1 MSSIGLYED
10 ELSRTNKNIDDAL
23 NGDGKY
29 LGKNVRSNITG
40 EVYHISDKGA
50 MKYFQSPY
58 ILSSTMGK
66 NGCPAEYIN
75 INQDLKSDYFLKE
88 NPLLFAGA
96 PMVVTGENQGQS
108 CGAGINVF
116 ADQMPDLETKSAGCF
131 TSNEGVLI
139 GSGKTFDQCK
149 TMAAN
154 EGYPMFSLNTTE
166 NDNGTLY
173 YGNNGTVTGDVYCQG
188 GWGNEN
194 YDIQKN
200 MDCLY
205 GIDSRGNKISCST
218 GGVLME
224 NNGFYCVPR
233 NNEAKPTLAGNC
245 YGFKNTDNSQYYTDT
260 PYTLVTL
267 QLPLDS
273 CTYVNEEWRHNI
285 SGIKA
290 LTISS
295 NGTYL
300 LINQEGNTLI
310 SWKSPLADS
319 VCSYGGGVNL
329 STLTATYGG
338 NCASQ
343 CSVVP
348 GNYTNNVISLINENN
363 TNTDQSRD
371 NYDNL
376 KSPSFYVGTEWK
388 EYYGPNNPNN
398 KIGPA
403 YGTENDPCYGC
414 SKDFV
419 VSYQCGSVSDP
430 VTTNIAASA
439 DGAFVNLGGC
449 GNNFT
454 SCITAIGISDDGDV
468 KILRDIY
475 GDPQELF
482 SVSGTYKGK
491 LVSLP
496 YVLAF
501 PVWVAMKNKIIIT
514 FNGKKYSM
522 IYGPGEIKKDEF
534 IVSPTATCFFQV
546 TDSLPIIGFYTENLT
561 CNSIN
566 GNFTG
571 IETTDFTPSQESLDT
586 QWCVNT
592 RNTYGIIPYKTWGT
606 LSDKDM
612 QNKWNNIN
620 CNVLS
625 ESTLPP
631 PKSSLFAINQFT
643 NPLFINNYGKQGY
656 VDDEMVLHEYSKEL
670 MPSFN
675 ETSNSTIVDGTIL
688 KSFDYTTDEQCK
700 VECIKNDCNW
710 ISINDSS
717 CTLYSDQS
725 GINPLDNGKVFEKI
739 KPAESLS
746 ESCPFQDAKSI
757 STSTWEH
764 YVKSETP
771 MTSQTSCK
779 KDNDNYLSKEII
791 RSNTLYSNINNELVN
806 QNEETNNYL
815 KSHQKNMNDV
825 ISNVKNIRI
834 MQDKLDTVEGFSDF
848 SAMQFFD
855 KMHTTTTKMY
865 DETLEIKSY
874 NKNQMLLWTFIT
886 FILIGMNYLL
896 IFTMDPPQKVNIIW
910 LVVISILLFIG
921 GIYPLYTIP

>member
-1 MSSIGLYED
+1 MSSINLYQD
-10 ELSRTNKNIDDAL
+10 ELSRTNKNIDDGL
-23 NGDGKY
+23 NGTDGKY
-29 LGKNVRSNITG
+29 LGKNVRSSITG
-40 EVYHISDKGA
+40 EVYHISNKGA

-66 NGCPAEYIN
+66 NGCPADYID
-75 INQDLKSDYFLKE
+75 ISRDLKSESFLKE
-88 NPLLFAGA
+88 NPLLFPGT
-96 PMVVTGENQGQS
+96 PMVITGENEGQS

-116 ADQMPDLETKSAGCF
+116 ADQLPDLETKSAGCF

-149 TMAAN
+149 IMAAN
-154 EGYPMFSLNTTE
+154 EGYPMFSLNTAE

-233 NNEAKPTLAGNC
+233 NNEVKPTLAGNC
-245 YGFKNTDNSQYYTDT
+245 YGYKNTENSEYYTDT

-273 CTYVNEEWRHNI
+273 CTYVNEELRHNI
-285 SGIKA
+285 SGVKSLKIY
-290 LTISS
+290 S
-295 NGTYL
+295 NGTYV
-300 LINQEGNTLI
+300 LINESNNVLI
-310 SWKSPLADS
+310 GWQSPLS
-319 VCSYGGGVNL
+319 SSSCSYGGAVNL
-329 STLTATYGG
+329 SKLTATYGG

-343 CSVVP
+343 CSVNP
-348 GNYTNNVISLINENN
+348 GNYTNNVIKLINGNN
-363 TNTDQSRD
+363 PAKDELTADA
-371 NYDNL
+371 NYEIL

-388 EYYGPNNPNN
+388 EYYGPNDPNN
-398 KIGPA
+398 KIGPT
-403 YGTENDPCYGC
+403 YGTESDPCYGC

-419 VSYQCGSVSDP
+419 VSYQCGKSDP
-430 VTTNIAASA
+430 ITANIPASA

-449 GNNFT
+449 ENNIT

-491 LVSLP
+491 LVSQP
-496 YVLAF
+496 YLLAS
-501 PVWVAMKNKIIIT
+501 PAWVAMKNKIIVT

-522 IYGPGEIKKDEF
+522 IYGPGEIKKYNF
-534 IVSPTATCFFQV
+534 IVSPTATCYFQI
-546 TDSLPIIGFYTENLT
+546 TGSYPIIGFYTEKLT

-571 IETTDFTPSQESLDT
+571 IE
-586 QWCVNT
+586 
-592 RNTYGIIPYKTWGT
+592 
-606 LSDKDM
+606 
-612 QNKWNNIN
+612 
-620 CNVLS
+620 
-625 ESTLPP
+625 STEFAPP
-631 PKSSLFAINQFT
+631 TFSLFAINQFT

-675 ETSNSTIVDGTIL
+675 ETPNSTIVDGIIL

-710 ISINDSS
+710 ISTNDST

-725 GINPLDNGKVFEKI
+725 GISPLDNGKVFEKI
-739 KPAESLS
+739 KPTESLS
-746 ESCPFQDAKSI
+746 DTCPFQDPQSI

-779 KDNDNYLSKEII
+779 KNNDNFLNKEII
-791 RSNTLYSNINNELVN
+791 RSNTLYSNINDELVT
-806 QNEETNNYL
+806 QTEETNDYL
-815 KSHQKNMNDV
+815 KNNKKNIDDIIYNVRNIKNMQN
-825 ISNVKNIRI
+825 
-834 MQDKLDTVEGFSDF
+834 KLDTVEGFSDF
-848 SAMQFFD
+848 STLQFFN
-855 KMHTTTTKMY
+855 KMHTTTTKLY
-865 DETLEIKSY
+865 NETQEIKTH
-874 NKNQMLLWTFIT
+874 NKNQMLLWTFIS
-886 FILIGMNYLL
+886 FILIAMNYLL
-896 IFTMDPPQKVNIIW
+896 IFSSETSQKINIAW
-910 LVVISILLFIG
+910 LFVISILLFIG